1 MKKIITKEMRHNIMN
16 ELYKFLKF
24 EASDPCKVLF
34 YEINGVEY
42 QPNMKLKRGMIH
54 LEKISLLWNCSST
67 RRGAYRNHLMW
78 LAFYKHYY
86 GCIYK
91 NHNGGYLIDSFKIN
105 DVMNKVKTDYREAI
119 AYEDENG
126 FSKTTNI
133 YCMVG

>member
-16 ELYKFLKF
+16 ELHKFLKF
-24 EASDPCKVLF
+24 EATDPCKVLF

-42 QPNMKLKRGMIH
+42 QPNMKLKNGMIG
-54 LEKISLLWNCSST
+54 LSKISFLWNCSSE
-67 RRGAYRNHLMW
+67 RRGVYRRHLMW
-78 LAFYKHYY
+78 LAFYKHYR

-105 DVMNKVKTDYREAI
+105 DVMNKIKSDYKEAMN
-119 AYEDENG
+119 YEDENG